1 MVENLELPP
10 ANSPA
15 KTTRASASHSLP
27 GVMPRPRVEA
37 PWIILAALLLAT
49 ILAAHQSNV
58 RSQKNALQ
66 QFDEMAT
73 NASKFILSEVRH
85 IEDEIAI
92 GAAVI
97 ASMPEI
103 DNARWNDYLDARGQ
117 NVASAMGLVRLEYR
131 AVPKPVR
138 KAGAATHHPPSSLL
152 VRVVVEQLSNISE
165 LSMSPLID
173 DATKVAGL
181 TKRNVTTP
189 PLSIETAAKATD
201 YVAMVSPVYSSRLP
215 LSEPIGYMVAILRP
229 ARLLAAAS
237 AESGQRL
244 ALAIS
249 EKGATLFDSANRA
262 APMSALAATLPL
274 NVGQRDWSLSVAA
287 TSKLADELSSR
298 MPATILFVGI
308 LGTLSLVG
316 LVWLLTRLR
325 EQAATLANSM
335 TLKLRD
341 QVKFTDDLIELNPN
355 PIFRKDADG
364 RLVAVNRAWEQL
376 NKRDRL
382 DVLGKTSREFQDP
395 LVADAEVNFDAD
407 VFASAGGFEA
417 REAFVV
423 DAGGREIPTIVAKQV
438 VRRADGTV
446 DGIIGTVTDVT
457 LVKHLEREV
466 AKQQEQLDLV
476 IRSSQQGIL
485 DVDFDP
491 AGNQYY
497 SDRFREILGFGSE
510 DLHQTLTWKD
520 WIHPADVELFHY
532 QLLGH
537 LKGQTPY
544 LDVECRALWHRLGHM
559 WLRIRGV
566 AQFDSRNIAV
576 RFVGSIVDVTER
588 REAELK
594 LIEAN
599 LRVMEA
605 ARAKEAFLATMSHE
619 IRTPMNGVLGMTSL
633 LADTE
638 LNDEQHD
645 YIRLIRASGD
655 TLLRLI
661 DDVLDFSKI
670 ESGHMTLES
679 VPVEVISLVE
689 ETFELV
695 AEKARE
701 KKLELVWD
709 IGNDIP
715 DYVIGDATR
724 LRQILLNLLSNAIKF
739 TDRGEITL
747 AMKGEELDGGQMRLT
762 VQVIDTG
769 IGIPAERAQQLFQ
782 PFTQV
787 DASTTRKYGGTGL
800 GLAIVKRLVSLMGGE
815 VSLTSVEGEGSVFS
829 FSILT
834 KPTGGP
840 QQRYMQKA
848 VPAFLNRRLL
858 LVDNNSRR
866 RAAAANR
873 YRTWGLDVE
882 AVAPAGAADRL
893 STGHRAGRPIDI
905 LVTDTLLPTPGSI
918 ALKAVIEQEDARR
931 LSASEDNL
939 LVVLMSYLSRAE
951 LVHLAGFSPLRHDM
965 LVLRPSGRARMFDVL
980 MRAATRQGNSDVA
993 TRPFTPSPIYEK
1005 SFKARGS
1012 ERKLAAR
1019 TTMQK
1024 LPVTTSTM
1032 PQGGSSDNAINIL
1045 VAEDNEVNQR
1055 VIEGMIRRLGHRVT
1069 TVMDGQAAVDAIL
1082 EQQHG
1087 ENPFDI
1093 VLMDIHMPV
1102 LDGVGAMRA
1111 IKKTFHHADIQSR
1124 LPVIPIVA
1132 MTAHALAGDREHYL
1146 NEGMDDYIS
1155 KPIRRENLASLLLR
1169 AVPRKAIGHDRPQ
1182 TPIVFTSIAQQG
1194 AVAAASENDART
1206 DFVAPDEP
1214 AMPILDVEQL
1224 EDLRG
1229 LPSGRDDGTESGENG
1244 LIDLFKTKS
1253 RERLRLI
1260 ASCLADGNWEL
1271 LGDTA
1276 HSLRG
1281 ASASVGFPRVAASC
1295 KDLEMAARQLAP
1307 KSGVSPAAAAAATLT
1322 RGQLDALY
1330 EQITRDFY
1338 EAEAA
1343 LKHWLNNP
1351 PPMS

>member
-1 MVENLELPP
+1 MLENNEKP
-10 ANSPA
+10 AGNNAHQSS
-15 KTTRASASHSLP
+15 KVLDSHSLP
-27 GVMPRPRVEA
+27 EVMPRPRVEA

-58 RSQKNALQ
+58 RSQKIATQ
-66 QFDEMAT
+66 TFDELAT
-73 NASKFILSEVRH
+73 NASKYILSEVRH

-92 GAAVI
+92 AATVI
-97 ASMPEI
+97 ASMPDI
-103 DNARWNDYLDARGQ
+103 DNTRWNHYLDARGQ
-117 NVASAMGLVRLEYR
+117 NVESTMGLVRLEYR
-131 AVPKPVR
+131 AVPKPVG
-138 KAGAATHHPPSSLL
+138 KAAAAARPPPPSSLS
-152 VRVVVEQLSNISE
+152 RVIVEQLLNISE
-165 LSMSPLID
+165 LSTSPLID
-173 DATKVAGL
+173 DATKVAGQ
-181 TKRNVTTP
+181 TRRNVTTP
-189 PLSIETAAKATD
+189 PLIIENAAKATD
-201 YVAMVSPVYSSRLP
+201 YVAMVSPVYSSNLP
-215 LSEPIGYMVAILRP
+215 QGEAIGYMVAILRP
-229 ARLLAAAS
+229 ARLLTAAS
-237 AESGQRL
+237 AEGGQRL

-249 EKGATLFDSANRA
+249 ENGVPLFDSASRA
-262 APMSALAATLPL
+262 EPMSALSATLPL
-274 NVGQRDWSLSVAA
+274 NIGQRNWSLSVAA
-287 TSKLADELSSR
+287 TSKLENELSSR

-382 DVLGKTSREFQDP
+382 DVLGKTSREFQAP
-395 LVADAEVNFDAD
+395 LIADAEGNFDAD

-423 DAGGREIPTIVAKQV
+423 DANGREIPTIVAKQV

-457 LVKHLEREV
+457 LVKQLEREV

-497 SDRFREILGFGSE
+497 SERFREILGFGPD

-520 WIHPADVELFHY
+520 WIHPDDVELFHQ

-537 LKGQTPY
+537 LHGQTPY
-544 LDVECRALWHRLGHM
+544 LDVECRALRYRSGHM

-566 AQFDSRNIAV
+566 AQFDNRNIAV

-724 LRQILLNLLSNAIKF
+724 LRQILMNLLSNAIKF
-739 TDRGEITL
+739 TEKGEITL
-747 AMKGEELDGGQMRLT
+747 AMKGEESDDGKVRLT

-769 IGIPAERAQQLFQ
+769 IGIPAERIQQLFQ

-815 VSLTSVEGEGSVFS
+815 VSLASVEGQGSVFS

-834 KPTGGP
+834 IQAAGP
-840 QQRYMQKA
+840 QKRYMQKA
-848 VPAFLNRRLL
+848 VPEFLGRRLL
-858 LVDNNSRR
+858 LVDNNARR
-866 RAAAANR
+866 RVAAANR
-873 YRTWGLDVE
+873 YLTWGLDVE
-882 AVAPAGAADRL
+882 AVAPAGAADL
-893 STGHRAGRPIDI
+893 LGAAHRNNRAIDI
-905 LVTDTLLPTPGSI
+905 LVTDTLLPTVESI
-918 ALKAVIEQEDARR
+918 ALKTAVEQEDARR
-931 LSASEDNL
+931 LSAAQSKL
-939 LVVLMSYLSRAE
+939 SVVLMSYLSRAE
-951 LVHLAGFSPLRHDM
+951 LAHLYGFAPLRHDM

-993 TRPFTPSPIYEK
+993 TRPFTPSPVYET
-1005 SFKARGS
+1005 SFKTRGPES
-1012 ERKLAAR
+1012 TLTGWPA
-1019 TTMQK
+1019 TQK
-1024 LPVTTSTM
+1024 IVVTKSTLPPDGNT
-1032 PQGGSSDNAINIL
+1032 DNTINIL

-1069 TVMDGQAAVDAIL
+1069 TVTDGQAAVDAVL
-1082 EQQHG
+1082 KQQNG
-1087 ENPFDI
+1087 DDPFDI

-1102 LDGVGAMRA
+1102 LDGVGAMRV
-1111 IKKTFHHADIQSR
+1111 IKKAFHHADSAIR

-1155 KPIRRENLASLLLR
+1155 KPIRRKDLVSLLLR
-1169 AVPRKAIGHDRPQ
+1169 VVPRKATGNSGPQ
-1182 TPIVFTSIAQQG
+1182 TPVLFTSIAQRV
-1194 AVAAASENDART
+1194 AVAAASNNDARA
-1206 DFVAPDEP
+1206 DLNPPGEP
-1214 AMPILDVEQL
+1214 AVPVLDVEQL

-1229 LPSGRDDGTESGENG
+1229 LPSGGIDGTESGANG
-1244 LIDLFKTKS
+1244 LIELFKTKS

-1295 KDLEMAARQLAP
+1295 KDLEMAARQLTH
-1307 KSGVSPAAAAAATLT
+1307 KSGVPPTVAATPT

-1330 EQITRDFY
+1330 EQITRNFY

-1343 LKHWLNNP
+1343 LQHWLNDP
-1351 PPMS
+1351 PPTP